1 MNFLKKNKIAISS
14 IAIIIIFVTL
24 LLSGIHHYFGDYFK
38 YSEWFTLLV
47 NSIISIAGI
56 IGTVVTIL
64 IAITS
69 MNNEKRNNELK
80 KRKIAIILEYEI
92 NSFLVS
98 LFDTFYICLM
108 DWKIKDFDR
117 YGNPKAD
124 FSYLNKLSNDFKDM
138 LYELISIDEDD
149 ESLEVFEFF
158 KVYQQ
163 SIKRLDEEDLV
174 GVVPLIDIFKFCF
187 KDEYH
192 EYVRLT
198 GIRYNGRFTRALPLT
213 EEQQKSFEEFYGIK
227 QNIYSNKDKE
237 NALKNEYSER
247 VKDILSYLNNFKN

>member
-1 MNFLKKNKIAISS
+1 MEFFKKHKFSFYSVGILILAIM
-14 IAIIIIFVTL
+14 ILTC
-24 LLSGIHHYFGDYFK
+24 IHYIYGNHFK
-38 YSEWFTLLV
+38 YSEWIVFFVGSLVSILGFLGTIFTIKL
-47 NSIISIAGI
+47 
-56 IGTVVTIL
+56 TIK
-64 IAITS
+64 T
-69 MNNEKRNNELK
+69 MDNEKRNNKLK
-80 KRKIAIILEYEI
+80 KRKIAIILNYEI
-92 NSFLVS
+92 SNFLVS

-124 FSYLNKLSNDFKDM
+124 FSYLNKLSNDFKEM

-149 ESLEVFEFF
+149 ESLEIFEFF

-174 GVVPLIDIFKFCF
+174 GVTPLIDIFKFCF
-187 KDEYH
+187 KEEYH

-227 QNIYSNKDKE
+227 ENIYLNKDKE

-247 VKDILSYLNNFKN
+247 VRDIFSYLNNLKN